1 MHNILPM
8 NNNQSL
14 RNVFLKDPTDIHFIF
29 VLINSSLKIINDNT
43 STTLRVAIKMQ
54 FMLLKG

>member
-29 VLINSSLKIINDNT
+29 VLFNSPLKIINDN
-43 STTLRVAIKMQ
+43 TTLRVAIKMQ

>member
-29 VLINSSLKIINDNT
+29 VLFSSSLKIINDN
-43 STTLRVAIKMQ
+43 TTLRVAIKMQ